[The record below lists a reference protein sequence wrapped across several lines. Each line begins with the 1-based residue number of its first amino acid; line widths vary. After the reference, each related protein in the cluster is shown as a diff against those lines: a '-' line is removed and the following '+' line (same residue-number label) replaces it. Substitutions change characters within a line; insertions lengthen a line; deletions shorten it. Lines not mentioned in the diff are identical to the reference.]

1 MGVGVGALLL
11 PHLETSFAAK
21 RGGFAG
27 QSLHQGCTDCKNAG
41 ANPQCCA
48 AALKHGN
55 PRPGVMKGYYINNC
69 VKCNQPE
76 CSGKNEYP
84 TGSAGTC

>member
-1 MGVGVGALLL
+1 MGWFLL
-11 PHLETSFAAK
+11 PKLETSFATRRA
-21 RGGFAG
+21 GFPG
-27 QSLHQGCTDCKNAG
+27 QSLHTGCADCKNAG
-41 ANPQCCA
+41 ANPACCA